1 MELDEFISLDNFRKT
16 MDKYKDFL
24 INDSICRAAI
34 IGTVFKNRAKN
45 INKYA
50 KILADCDIGVIGE

>member
-16 MDKYKDFL
+16 MDKYRDFL

-34 IGTVFKNRAKN
+34 I
-45 INKYA
+45 
-50 KILADCDIGVIGE
+50 